1 MIRSLHVQLKAMFIR
16 KEYVCAAFFTAAF
29 ACISFCLC
37 LSDCRGTDLAL
48 IKDANQMVCFS
59 QVNRLWLFFYY
70 IYPFLAVLPAAA
82 SYIDDFENGLLP
94 AYLSRTS
101 RKDYYVS
108 KVAACFIGTALVMFV
123 PFLIN
128 LLFCNLF
135 FPHNANTWYGEYQMG
150 NYYRQLL
157 GMNLLYR
164 TDHTVTPLL
173 RLLLFCPFL
182 YNLVFLLFFSA
193 FTGLLGA
200 LIMSVSFMFR
210 IKRILLFIP
219 LFLLFRAADT
229 FDVCIFNAAL
239 SGNAV
244 YKNYKIMDY
253 ITPNLFHGQDYRTFL
268 LFTCV
273 IAAAIMGFT
282 AYGIKQD
289 L

>member
-1 MIRSLHVQLKAMFIR
+1 MIHSLRVQLKAMFLR
-16 KEYVCAAFFTAAF
+16 KEYICAAFLTAVF
-29 ACISFCLC
+29 ACLSFCLC
-37 LSDCRGTDLAL
+37 LSDCRGTDIAV

-70 IYPFLAVLPAAA
+70 IYPFLAVMPSAT

-94 AYLSRTS
+94 VYLSRTS
-101 RKDYYVS
+101 RKNYYVS
-108 KVAACFIGTALVMFV
+108 KVASCFIGTALVIFI
-123 PFLIN
+123 PFFIN

-135 FPHNANTWYGEYQMG
+135 FPHNYNTWYGEYQMD

-157 GMNLLYR
+157 GTNLLYR
-164 TDHTVTPLL
+164 TDYTETPLL

-182 YNLVFLLFFSA
+182 YNFLFLVFFSA

-200 LIMSVSFMFR
+200 LIMSLSFMFGR
-210 IKRILLFIP
+210 KRILLFIP
-219 LFLLFRAADT
+219 LFLLFRTTDT
-229 FDVCIFNAAL
+229 LDTYVFNTAL

-244 YKNYKIMDY
+244 YRNYKIIDY
-253 ITPNLFHGQDYRTFL
+253 ITPTLFHGQDYRMFL

-273 IAAAIMGFT
+273 IATAITGFT
-282 AYGIKQD
+282 VYGIKHE

>member
-1 MIRSLHVQLKAMFIR
+1 MIHSLRVQLKAMFIR

-37 LSDCRGTDLAL
+37 LSDCQGTDLAL

-59 QVNRLWLFFYY
+59 QTNRLWLFFYY

-108 KVAACFIGTALVMFV
+108 KVAACFIGTALVMFI

-164 TDHTVTPLL
+164 TDYAGTPMLK
-173 RLLLFCPFL
+173 LLLLSPFL
-182 YNLVFLLFFSA
+182 YNLVFLVFFSA

-219 LFLLFRAADT
+219 LFLLFHAAHT
-229 FDVCIFNAAL
+229 FDAFIFTEAL
-239 SGNAV
+239 SGNAC

-253 ITPNLFHGQDYRTFL
+253 ITPNLFHGQDYRMFL

-273 IAAAIMGFT
+273 IAAAITGFT